1 MTHKSANPIRNRL
14 RPPVDSVVAP
24 VAVAMLLAA
33 CGVDSPLTSDNVS
46 EAEKSR
52 IAEAWRDCLSDG
64 GVRGEIDYSNGV
76 DIGVEIPLGMSEEQV
91 QAVEAECEPIL
102 NDLEAQPDLSP
113 EQEAELADAM
123 LEVQR
128 CLADEGFV
136 VSVDGG
142 GISIDS
148 ADQPADFDE
157 AAYAEAEDRCFREA
171 APQLYEEFGGGD
183 G

>member
-1 MTHKSANPIRNRL
+1 MRTRSTKPSIA
-14 RPPVDSVVAP
+14 VAGA
-24 VAVAMLLAA
+24 VAVVSLLSA
-33 CGVDSPLTSDNVS
+33 CGSDSPLTSDELT

-52 IAEAWRDCLSDG
+52 IAEAWRDCLADG
-64 GVRGEIDYSNGV
+64 GVRGEIDYSNGIN
-76 DIGVEIPLGMSEEQV
+76 IGVEIPAGMSEEQV

-102 NDLEAQPDLSP
+102 NDIDPEMELSP

-123 LEVQR
+123 LAVQK
-128 CLADEGFV
+128 CLADEGYV
-136 VSVDGG
+136 VSIEGG
-142 GISIDS
+142 GINTNS

-171 APQLYEEFGGGD
+171 APDLYEEFGGQD